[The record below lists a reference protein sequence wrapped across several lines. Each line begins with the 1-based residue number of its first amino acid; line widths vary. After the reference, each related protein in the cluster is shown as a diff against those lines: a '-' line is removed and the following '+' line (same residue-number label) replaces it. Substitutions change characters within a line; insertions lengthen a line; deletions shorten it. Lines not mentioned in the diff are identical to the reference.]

1 MIKKKHDDTK
11 KLSTAK
17 QAELERTI
25 EEKNQTEQQ
34 AKNAEGPVLFTRS
47 RIEQL
52 EEALIQTQKKIDE
65 ESWTQSS
72 YKHMIERMEQDFIAT
87 RITSSEFEISTKSKI
102 NIMSAETQKMQKTKE
117 AKLQSKA
124 IFDSLMINIEKE
136 QKIREDRISE
146 LQKSIKN
153 KEESVNRR
161 IERQRRNAEI
171 AEAASNENKDG
182 TELMLR
188 NQLFISKLW
197 N

>member
-1 MIKKKHDDTK
+1 
-11 KLSTAK
+11 
-17 QAELERTI
+17 
-25 EEKNQTEQQ
+25 
-34 AKNAEGPVLFTRS
+34 
-47 RIEQL
+47 
-52 EEALIQTQKKIDE
+52 
-65 ESWTQSS
+65 
-72 YKHMIERMEQDFIAT
+72 MIERMEKDFIAT
-87 RITSSEFEISTKSKI
+87 RITSSEFEISAKSKI